1 MVILVKFE
9 TNLKVYME
17 ATRLQ
22 KYLKS
27 QLFIILMR
35 PLFNGIIINIYM
47 FKIIILYHYS
57 LYEIS

>member
-9 TNLKVYME
+9 TNLKMYME

-47 FKIIILYHYS
+47 FKVIILYHYS

>member
-9 TNLKVYME
+9 TNLKMYME

>member
-1 MVILVKFE
+1 M
-9 TNLKVYME
+9 YME